1 MKLTAFVPRSAV
13 ARFGLLAT
21 LLLLAACGSDDDNA
35 DQAGAQGGMGGPGG
49 FGPSSGGAV
58 VPAVEIV
65 VAQRGALPLEERL
78 TGRVTARNQTE
89 IYPEVTGPITEIY
102 VDNGDF
108 VNEGDPLVQLRDS
121 EYVER
126 YEQANAG
133 LEIARAQTRQAEAN
147 LEMLQNQLRRVEE
160 LTARQLETTASLE
173 SIQVQ
178 VAVGQ
183 ADVDLRAAQLR
194 QAQSQLEERRLQ
206 LLNTTVRAP
215 ISGTVGQR
223 NAERGQMVNGNTR
236 MFLIGDLD
244 EVRIEVLLTER
255 MLTYIRQGMT
265 VNLYSDSWPGRS
277 FESRISRIS
286 PFLDVNTL
294 RTQAYIDMENPDGRM
309 RPGMFLNVDVM
320 YGETEEAVLVPN
332 SAIYRHPRTGEQ
344 GVFIMEPAGEE
355 FRPVAEVDGAPA
367 VSPPLPISFVAV
379 DVVASGRMASG
390 VVGVGEGD
398 WVVSVG
404 QNLLVGNVTHAR
416 ARVMDWDRMME
427 MQRMQSRDLFDIIDR
442 ARDARQA
449 GTDS

>member
-21 LLLLAACGSDDDNA
+21 LLLLAACGSDDDST

-89 IYPEVTGPITEIY
+89 IYPEVAGPITEIY

-108 VNEGDPLVQLRDS
+108 VNEGDPLVQLRDA

-255 MLTYIRQGMT
+255 IDRKSTRLNSSH
-265 VNLYSDSWPGRS
+265 V
-277 FESRISRIS
+277 RIS
-286 PFLDVNTL
+286 
-294 RTQAYIDMENPDGRM
+294 Y
-309 RPGMFLNVDVM
+309 
-320 YGETEEAVLVPN
+320 AVFCLKKKN
-332 SAIYRHPRTGEQ
+332 E
-344 GVFIMEPAGEE
+344 
-355 FRPVAEVDGAPA
+355 
-367 VSPPLPISFVAV
+367 
-379 DVVASGRMASG
+379 
-390 VVGVGEGD
+390 
-398 WVVSVG
+398 
-404 QNLLVGNVTHAR
+404 
-416 ARVMDWDRMME
+416 
-427 MQRMQSRDLFDIIDR
+427 
-442 ARDARQA
+442 
-449 GTDS
+449 